1 MKTIAMILVLLA
13 TLTPRPI
20 HAEGSTDL
28 VGLEKLYKLEKIM
41 LSSMGIK

>member
-1 MKTIAMILVLLA
+1 MKKIAMILVLLIA
-13 TLTPRPI
+13 FTPKPV

-28 VGLEKLYKLEKIM
+28 VGLKKLYKLERIM